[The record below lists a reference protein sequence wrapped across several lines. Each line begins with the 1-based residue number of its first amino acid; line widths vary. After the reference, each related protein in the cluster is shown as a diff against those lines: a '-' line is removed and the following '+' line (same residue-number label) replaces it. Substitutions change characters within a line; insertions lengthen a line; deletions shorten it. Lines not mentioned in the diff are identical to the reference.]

1 MYLITKW
8 FGVFLFKENQEIKQK
23 ILFPKKSTEIK
34 KRLDKINNGEIL
46 KEEKQLIEKYDSL
59 IVCEKRLEK
68 YGDFYPYDNF
78 FEELV
83 LDSYEFGFDES
94 LLYKACISTFEDKM
108 TEKLHEDDLQVI
120 QMVDALDDL
129 KQTCNLLL
137 ERIDACEEIS
147 FDKEKISPLTQSFK
161 AVEKETKSLE
171 EKIKNEMKKIAP
183 NISSIAGP
191 LIAARLLSQAGS
203 LKKLAFLPASTIQV
217 LGAEKA
223 LFRFKKEGGK
233 PPKHGVIFQNPNINR
248 APRDK
253 RGKIARVLAS
263 KISIAAKADAF
274 TKNQVSDK
282 LEKEFKE
289 RKKEIL

>member
-8 FGVFLFKENQEIKQK
+8 FGVFLFKENQEIEQK
-23 ILFPKKSTEIK
+23 ILFPKKNIEIK
-34 KRLDKINNGEIL
+34 KRLDRINNGKIL
-46 KEEKQLIEKYDSL
+46 DEEKELIKNVDSL
-59 IVCEKRLEK
+59 VVCEKRLEK
-68 YGDFYPYDNF
+68 FGDYKPDDDF
-78 FEELV
+78 FKELV
-83 LDSYEFGFDES
+83 LDSNEFGFDES
-94 LLYKACISTFEDKM
+94 LLYKASVSSFEDKM
-108 TEKLHEDDLQVI
+108 KKKLHEDDLQVI

-137 ERIDACEEIS
+137 ERIDACEEVS
-147 FDKEKISPLTQSFK
+147 CDKEKISPLIECFK
-161 AVEKETKSLE
+161 AVEKETKNLE
-171 EKIKNEMKKIAP
+171 EKIKNEMNKVAP
-183 NISSIAGP
+183 NVSSIAGP
-191 LIAARLLSQAGS
+191 LVAARLLSQSGG
-203 LKKLAFLPASTIQV
+203 LKKLAFLPSSTIQV

-274 TKNQVSDK
+274 TKNNVSDK
-282 LEKEFKE
+282 LEEEFKE